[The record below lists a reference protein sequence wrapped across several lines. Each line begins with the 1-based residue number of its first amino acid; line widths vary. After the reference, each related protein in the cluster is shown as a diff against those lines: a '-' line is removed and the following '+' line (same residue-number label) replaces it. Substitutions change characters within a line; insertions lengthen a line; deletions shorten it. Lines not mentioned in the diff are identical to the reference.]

1 MDRTECVETLKK
13 ELFEIKLSMA
23 MRKGSIA
30 DRVELIRREEE
41 VNKLLNTLLSE
52 IEIAS
57 GQVGLTIAK
66 QIDLTKID
74 DVKEE
79 ITGRKKKNG

>member
-30 DRVELIRREEE
+30 DRVELVKRQDE
-41 VNKLLNTLLSE
+41 VNKILNTLLSE

-57 GQVGLTIAK
+57 GQVAFAFAE
-66 QIDLTKID
+66 QIDLSKID
-74 DVKEE
+74 DVGEVK
-79 ITGRKKKNG
+79 GRKKKNG

>member
-23 MRKGSIA
+23 MRKGNIA
-30 DRVELIRREEE
+30 DRVELVRRQEQ

-57 GQVGLTIAK
+57 GQVAFAFAE

-79 ITGRKKKNG
+79 IKGRKKKNG

>member
-23 MRKGSIA
+23 MRTGSIA

-41 VNKLLNTLLSE
+41 VNKILNTLLSE

-57 GQVGLTIAK
+57 GQVAFAFAE

-79 ITGRKKKNG
+79 IKGRKKKNG

>member
-23 MRKGSIA
+23 MRKGSIS
-30 DRVELIRREEE
+30 DRVELVKRQDE
-41 VNKLLNTLLSE
+41 VNKILNTLLSE

-57 GQVGLTIAK
+57 GQVAFAFA
-66 QIDLTKID
+66 
-74 DVKEE
+74 EHS
-79 ITGRKKKNG
+79 

>member
-41 VNKLLNTLLSE
+41 VNKILNTLLSE

-57 GQVGLTIAK
+57 GQVAFAFAE

-79 ITGRKKKNG
+79 IKGRKKKND